1 MLENKN
7 QFTWEF
13 VISFQSKWNYGI
25 NCCCCCCFNR
35 KLNTFR
41 SGESEEKK
49 NIGTAHQFHI
59 SWKTQKFEAKKKI
72 YGNQLFLV
80 YFDWVDD
87 KHLDMTWVVCCF
99 STWNLLLLFVT
110 LVLPSVHISIATCV
124 ADNFFLSAWKD
135 KENTID
141 MSRTTE
147 IFRKAFFF

>member
-1 MLENKN
+1 MALTVVVVVVLTENWTHSGLGKVKRKKKYRNRTPIPHKLKN
-7 QFTWEF
+7 PK
-13 VISFQSKWNYGI
+13 I
-25 NCCCCCCFNR
+25 
-35 KLNTFR
+35 R
-41 SGESEEKK
+41 SE
-49 NIGTAHQFHI
+49 
-59 SWKTQKFEAKKKI
+59 KKI

-147 IFRKAFFF
+147 IFRKAFFFFKFWLRLRFMISTILRVSI